1 MNTVEHKQNILEVKY
16 QGCTK
21 DYNIF
26 IGCFTKM
33 TWSIIKMF
41 DDQSYDLDLDLLT
54 SFLSLSLLFSL
65 FLSLE
70 SSLSRDMDL

>member
-1 MNTVEHKQNILEVKY
+1 M
-16 QGCTK
+16 
-21 DYNIF
+21 
-26 IGCFTKM
+26 GCFTKM
-33 TWSIIKMF
+33 TWSHYKLF